1 MFSRFYLN
9 FSIIPSI
16 DIIGRWTVINN
27 NRTIKTCSEKIESC
41 MSLQWEDYSK
51 CNRIIDNIDE
61 TKDSN
66 IEKKKKNHPLN
77 KYSSDD
83 LMMIASML

>member
-1 MFSRFYLN
+1 MFSRFYMKL
-9 FSIIPSI
+9 SIIPSI

-61 TKDSN
+61 TTDSN
-66 IEKKKKNHPLN
+66 IEKKKNHPLN